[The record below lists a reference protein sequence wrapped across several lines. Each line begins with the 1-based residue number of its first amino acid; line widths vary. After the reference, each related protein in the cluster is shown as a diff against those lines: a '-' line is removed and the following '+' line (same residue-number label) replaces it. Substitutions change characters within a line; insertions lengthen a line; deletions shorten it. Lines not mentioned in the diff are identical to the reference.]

1 MRTII
6 ILCTL
11 ILNLYI
17 NMRQKNRKEPVGNG
31 YLFPFMQET
40 IVQLQKLRKVRTSE
54 TYQSALAS
62 FMRFR
67 NGKDVLISSIKDEM
81 IVAYEVSMK
90 ASGLSSNTTSFYMRI
105 LRAVYN
111 RAVKLGIT
119 RQKYPFK
126 YVYTGIAKTRKR
138 AVEISTVSRLVEMDL
153 DKRPAAALA
162 RDMFLFSFYTRGMS
176 FIDMAYLRKSDLS
189 QGVLTYRRRKT
200 GQTLF
205 IRWEK
210 CMEEI
215 VASYDNPS
223 SVYLLPIITSSET
236 DERQQYVNMSHNIN
250 RSLKALGRKLGLTVP
265 LTMYVARHTWA
276 NAARQK
282 NIPLS
287 VISEG
292 MGHTSEMTTRIYL
305 SSLDADIIDKAN
317 RKILKSLK

>member
-11 ILNLYI
+11 TLNLYI

-40 IVQLQKLRKVRTSE
+40 IVQLKNLGKVRTSE

-119 RQKYPFK
+119 RQKYPLNM
-126 YVYTGIAKTRKR
+126 YI
-138 AVEISTVSRLVEMDL
+138 
-153 DKRPAAALA
+153 
-162 RDMFLFSFYTRGMS
+162 RG
-176 FIDMAYLRKSDLS
+176 
-189 QGVLTYRRRKT
+189 
-200 GQTLF
+200 
-205 IRWEK
+205 
-210 CMEEI
+210 
-215 VASYDNPS
+215 
-223 SVYLLPIITSSET
+223 
-236 DERQQYVNMSHNIN
+236 
-250 RSLKALGRKLGLTVP
+250 
-265 LTMYVARHTWA
+265 
-276 NAARQK
+276 
-282 NIPLS
+282 
-287 VISEG
+287 
-292 MGHTSEMTTRIYL
+292 
-305 SSLDADIIDKAN
+305 
-317 RKILKSLK
+317 